1 MHVGPS
7 CSVCMQL
14 AVGGPNVNN
23 WLVWDGVSPLETPR
37 GVEADIREP
46 DCSQVC

>member
-23 WLVWDGVSPLETPR
+23 WLVGGVR
-37 GVEADIREP
+37 GVEADMREP